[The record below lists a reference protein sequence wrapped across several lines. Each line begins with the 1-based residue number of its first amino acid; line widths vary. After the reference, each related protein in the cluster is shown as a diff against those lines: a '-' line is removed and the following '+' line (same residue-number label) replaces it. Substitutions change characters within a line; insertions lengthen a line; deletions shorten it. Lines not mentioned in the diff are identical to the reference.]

1 MKVTVDLYALGVK
14 EPQQDERVM
23 VWDERLKQWNPQCY
37 NKECDC
43 WDTADG
49 DDYER
54 DLNPQ
59 DVWFSLP
66 SNPNKL

>member
-1 MKVTVDLYALGVK
+1 MKATIDLYALVVK

-23 VWDERLKQWNPQCY
+23 VWDERLKQWNLQCY

-49 DDYER
+49 DDYLC

-59 DVWFSLP
+59 DIWFSLP
-66 SNPNKL
+66 PNPNKL